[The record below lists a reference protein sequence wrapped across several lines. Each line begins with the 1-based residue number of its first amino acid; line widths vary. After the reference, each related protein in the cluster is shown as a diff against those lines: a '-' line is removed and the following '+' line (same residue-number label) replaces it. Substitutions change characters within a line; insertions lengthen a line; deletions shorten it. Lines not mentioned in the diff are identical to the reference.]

1 MAEDVWFKCNREFF
15 VPQSF
20 AVLGIDEKKLNKA
33 IEAYNKFLE
42 KSLLEES
49 PYVAEDLQLAY
60 LKSKVAAIEN
70 KYKGDE
76 K

>member
-1 MAEDVWFKCNREFF
+1 MAEDIWLKCNREFF
-15 VPQSF
+15 VGQNF
-20 AVLGIDEKKLNKA
+20 AVLGIEEKKLGKA

-42 KSLLEES
+42 KSLVEES
-49 PYVAEDLQLAY
+49 PYVAEDLQLTL
-60 LKSKVAAIEN
+60 LKSKVAAIEI